1 MTAPNTSA
9 NAYLRTKVLTAP
21 PEELRLMLLD
31 GAVKFCRQ
39 GRDGIATKNW
49 EQSYNGFSKCRAI
62 LTELM
67 TSMRPEIDPDL
78 CMRLTGLYTYL
89 YTQIM
94 EASHE
99 KHVGKADKVIELL
112 EYERQTWALL
122 IAKLR
127 EDKGIMDAARAQVAA
142 EPVAAGVPADPP
154 AGAPAGYRPV
164 SFQG

>member
-1 MTAPNTSA
+1 
-9 NAYLRTKVLTAP
+9 
-21 PEELRLMLLD
+21 MLLD

-39 GRDGIATKNW
+39 GRDGMASKNW
-49 EQSYNGFSKCRAI
+49 ESSFNGFSKCRAI

-78 CMRLTGLYTYL
+78 CARLTSLYTFL
-89 YTQIM
+89 YTQII

-99 KHVGKADKVIELL
+99 KNLAKADKVIELL

-122 IAKLR
+122 IQKLR
-127 EDKGIMDAARAQVAA
+127 EDKGIMDNARAQAPAPAA
-142 EPVAAGVPADPP
+142 ANTEL
-154 AGAPAGYRPV
+154 AGAGAAPRRSV